1 MFRTTLRP
9 SLALAVVLAASTTVW
24 LEAAA
29 HAVSQ
34 KGKVFAPGTINVKV
48 GDSVTFK
55 NDDDVTHNAF
65 STSKGNEF
73 NAKAQ
78 TPGSSA
84 DVVFKTKGKATVK
97 CAFHPG
103 MSLTVTVE

>member
-1 MFRTTLRP
+1 MFHPMLRT
-9 SLALAVVLAASTTVW
+9 SLALTLALAATTVW
-24 LEAAA
+24 LAAA
-29 HAVSQ
+29 SHPATQ
-34 KGKVFAPGTINVKV
+34 KGKVFAPGTITVKV
-48 GDSVTFK
+48 GESVTFK

-78 TPGSSA
+78 TPGSSSN
-84 DVVFKTKGKATVK
+84 VVFKAKGKVAVT

-103 MSLTVTVE
+103 MSLTVNVE

>member
-1 MFRTTLRP
+1 MFRIALRT
-9 SLALAVVLAASTTVW
+9 SLVIAAAVAATTVW
-24 LEAAA
+24 LQAAP

-34 KGKVFAPGTINVKV
+34 KGKVFAPGTITVKV
-48 GDSVTFK
+48 GDAVTFK

-84 DVVFKTKGKATVK
+84 DVVFKTKGKVAVK

-103 MSLTVTVE
+103 MSLSVTVE

>member
-1 MFRTTLRP
+1 MSRTTLRS
-9 SLALAVVLAASTTVW
+9 SLALAVVLAATTVW
-24 LEAAA
+24 LQAAS
-29 HAVSQ
+29 HPVTQ
-34 KGKVFAPGTINVKV
+34 KGKVFAPGTITVKV
-48 GDSVTFK
+48 GESVTFK

-78 TPGSSA
+78 TPGSSS
-84 DVVFKTKGKATVK
+84 DVVFKTKGKVAVK

-103 MSLTVTVE
+103 MSLTVNVE

>member
-1 MFRTTLRP
+1 MFRTSLRTALVI
-9 SLALAVVLAASTTVW
+9 SAGLAVTTVW
-24 LEAAA
+24 LQATA
-29 HAVSQ
+29 HPVTQ
-34 KGKVFAPGTINVKV
+34 KGKLFAPGKVSVKV
-48 GDSVTFK
+48 GDTVTFK

-78 TPGSSA
+78 TPGSTSEIA
-84 DVVFKTKGKATVK
+84 FKVKGTVVVK
-97 CAFHPG
+97 CAFHPA

>member
-1 MFRTTLRP
+1 MVRIALRSP
-9 SLALAVVLAASTTVW
+9 FVAAAVVATASTVW
-24 LEAAA
+24 LQAAA
-29 HAVSQ
+29 HPVSQ
-34 KGKVFAPGTINVKV
+34 KGKVFAPGTITVKV
-48 GDSVTFK
+48 GDAVTFK

-84 DVVFKTKGKATVK
+84 DVVFKTKGKVAVK

-103 MSLTVTVE
+103 MSLVVNVE

>member
-1 MFRTTLRP
+1 MLRSTLRTSLVAAAGFVA
-9 SLALAVVLAASTTVW
+9 SLALLQAGSHPVT
-24 LEAAA
+24 
-29 HAVSQ
+29 Q
-34 KGKVFAPGTINVKV
+34 KGKVFAPGTVTVKV
-48 GDSVTFK
+48 GDTISFK

-78 TPGSSA
+78 TPGSTTEVA
-84 DVVFKTKGKATVK
+84 FKAKGKVAVK

-103 MSLTVTVE
+103 MSLTVNVE